1 MATPAPILAPAAF
14 RPEPHL
20 RVVRAMVVAEERAT
34 SSVPRKVLLLVA
46 SVALGFVLALVLRA
60 QSERQID
67 PDQAWFWT
75 PEWLAGELEAD
86 AEMAA
91 GRGRFFESDEAF
103 LAHLDEVDTE

>member
-1 MATPAPILAPAAF
+1 LTVHRAA
-14 RPEPHL
+14 
-20 RVVRAMVVAEERAT
+20 

-46 SVALGFVLALVLRA
+46 SVALGFVLALVLHA

-67 PDQAWFWT
+67 PDPAWFWT

-86 AEMAA
+86 AEIAA
-91 GRGRFFESDEAF
+91 GQGRFFESDEAF